1 MDITKEEDIKT
12 AIADLN
18 ALTETSAHYYHDSI
32 KLSIEAL
39 EDKLCGSCGQTEAHC
54 LCDRG

>member
-1 MDITKEEDIKT
+1 MDITKEEDIKA

-18 ALTETSAHYYHDSI
+18 ELKETCAQYCHNSVALA
-32 KLSIEAL
+32 IEAL
-39 EDKLCGSCGQTEAHC
+39 EDKLCTSCGQTGTHC